1 MGVIDVFY
9 MILLKKLVIKYL
21 SGQITEKEL
30 LTLESLLSDAANRE
44 EFRKYVEDHYL
55 VNKTLTTLDPE
66 KEYTTI
72 LHRINIKKKKRIQV
86 FYRAAAILV
95 IVLGI
100 GLYMKLSVLSRP
112 DISPDTITIKLH
124 DGKIKKLSEEGVSNI
139 LDKEGNTIARHD
151 GNIINYRSDDTV
163 SPQKTVYNELSVPFG
178 KKFRLLLEDGTKVSL
193 NAGSRLKFP
202 VAFTKNGPREVFLE
216 GEAFFDVVKD
226 RQRPFMVNSNG
237 FHVRV
242 LGTKFNVNSYTED
255 QSISTV
261 LVEGVVEL
269 HHDSEN
275 NFPKDN
281 MIKLSP
287 GELAVYNR
295 NDRSIRVKDVD
306 TAEYIAWVDGVLLFK
321 IRPFSEIIRVL
332 ERHYNVQITN
342 RYKELGNKR
351 FFAKFDVESIEEV
364 LRSFQRSEPF
374 SYHINGDHIII
385 DKP

>member
-1 MGVIDVFY
+1 
-9 MILLKKLVIKYL
+9 MILLKELVIKYL

-30 LTLESLLSDAANRE
+30 FALESLLADAANRE
-44 EFRKYVEDHYL
+44 EFEKYAEDHYF
-55 VNKTLTTLDPE
+55 VNKKLTSLDLE
-66 KEYTTI
+66 KEYTAI
-72 LHRINIKKKKRIQV
+72 LHRIDIKKKKRKQV
-86 FYRAAAILV
+86 FYRVVAILV

-100 GLYMKLSVLSRP
+100 GLYMKLSVLSQT
-112 DISPDTITIKLH
+112 DIPSNTITIKLH

-151 GNIINYRSDDTV
+151 GNIINYRSGDTT
-163 SPQKTVYNELSVPFG
+163 SPKKAVYNELSVPFG

-202 VAFTKNGPREVFLE
+202 VAFLENQPREVFLE
-216 GEAFFDVVKD
+216 GEAFFDVAKD

-237 FHVRV
+237 FHLRV

-255 QSISTV
+255 KSISTV
-261 LVEGVVEL
+261 LVEGSVGL
-269 HHDSEN
+269 YHDSEN
-275 NFPKDN
+275 DLSKDD

-295 NDRSIRVKDVD
+295 NDKSILVKDVD
-306 TAEYIAWVDGVLLFK
+306 TTEYIAWVDGVLLFK
-321 IRPFSEIIRVL
+321 IRPFPEIIRVL

-342 RYKELGNKR
+342 RYKELENKR
-351 FFAKFDVESIEEV
+351 FFAKFDVENIEEV
-364 LRSFQRSEPF
+364 LRSFQGSEPF
-374 SYHINGDHIII
+374 SYQINGDNIII

>member
-1 MGVIDVFY
+1 
-9 MILLKKLVIKYL
+9 MILSKELVIKYL

-30 LTLESLLSDAANRE
+30 LVLESLLADAANRE
-44 EFRKYVEDHYL
+44 EFRKYAEDHYL
-55 VNKTLTTLDPE
+55 VNKTLTSLDLE
-66 KEYTTI
+66 KEYTAI
-72 LHRINIKKKKRIQV
+72 FHRINIKKKQKIQV
-86 FYRAAAILV
+86 FYRIAAILV
-95 IVLGI
+95 IVLGV
-100 GLYMKLSVLSRP
+100 GLYMKLSVLSP
-112 DISPDTITIKLH
+112 TDVSPDTITIKLN

-139 LDKEGNTIARHD
+139 LDKEGNTIARHN
-151 GNIINYRSDDTV
+151 GNTINYRYRSDDST
-163 SPQKTVYNELSVPFG
+163 PPKKAVYNELSVPFG

-202 VAFTKNGPREVFLE
+202 VAFLENGPREVFLE
-216 GEAFFDVVKD
+216 GEAFFDVAKD
-226 RQRPFMVNSNG
+226 RQRPFMVNSNE

-255 QSISTV
+255 KSVSTV
-261 LVEGVVEL
+261 LIEGSVGL
-269 HHDSEN
+269 YSDSEN
-275 NFPKDN
+275 DLPKDN

-295 NDRSIRVKDVD
+295 NDRSLQVKDVD

-351 FFAKFDVESIEEV
+351 FFARFDVESIEEV
-364 LRSFQRSEPF
+364 LRSFQGSEPF
-374 SYHINGDHIII
+374 SYQINGDNIII

>member
-1 MGVIDVFY
+1 
-9 MILLKKLVIKYL
+9 MILSKELVIKYL

-30 LTLESLLSDAANRE
+30 LVLESLLADAANRE
-44 EFRKYVEDHYL
+44 EFRKYAEDHYL
-55 VNKTLTTLDPE
+55 VNKTLTSLDLE
-66 KEYTTI
+66 KEYTAI
-72 LHRINIKKKKRIQV
+72 FHRINIKKKQRIQV
-86 FYRAAAILV
+86 FYRIAAILV
-95 IVLGI
+95 IVLGV
-100 GLYMKLSVLSRP
+100 GLYMKLSVLSP
-112 DISPDTITIKLH
+112 TDVSPDTITIKLN

-139 LDKEGNTIARHD
+139 LDKEGNTIARHN
-151 GNIINYRSDDTV
+151 GNTINYRYRSDDST
-163 SPQKTVYNELSVPFG
+163 SPKKAVYNELSVPFG

-202 VAFTKNGPREVFLE
+202 VAFLENGPREVFLE
-216 GEAFFDVVKD
+216 GEAFFDVAKD

-255 QSISTV
+255 KSVSTV
-261 LVEGVVEL
+261 LVEGSVGL
-269 HHDSEN
+269 YSDSEN
-275 NFPKDN
+275 DLPKDN

-295 NDRSIRVKDVD
+295 NDRSLQVKDVD

-351 FFAKFDVESIEEV
+351 FFARFDVESIEEV
-364 LRSFQRSEPF
+364 LRSFQGSEPF
-374 SYHINGDHIII
+374 SYQINGDNIII